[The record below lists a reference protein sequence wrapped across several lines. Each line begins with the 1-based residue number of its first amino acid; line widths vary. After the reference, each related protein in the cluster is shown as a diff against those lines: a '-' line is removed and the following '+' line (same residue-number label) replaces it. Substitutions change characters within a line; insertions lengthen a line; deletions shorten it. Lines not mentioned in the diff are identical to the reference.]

1 MIYSK
6 SFKYIINPEKLKGFI
21 DYLYIFTQKV
31 RMQETN
37 LSFEYGLEGKDKI
50 VILQRW
56 STRNDYEQFIKQP
69 EFDNELKTL
78 EKMAKKTEIL
88 FDLDLER

>member
-56 STRNDYEQFIKQP
+56 
-69 EFDNELKTL
+69 
-78 EKMAKKTEIL
+78 
-88 FDLDLER
+88 